1 MLDDRSRV
9 VDPDAQKRVRESL
22 ITVLRVL
29 ILVLM
34 AAVTL
39 LAVLRSATEGD
50 GSAQL
55 VAYWP
60 WAIAFTVALY
70 VLIVVVDHF
79 TPVKRISTIGG
90 VFLGLLAGMLGA
102 VAISFVIDLLAE
114 TYEVA
119 DDPLVVTIK
128 ILIGIA
134 LCYLGVTVVLQTQ
147 DDFRLLIPY
156 VEFAKQMRGVR
167 PLLLDS
173 SALIDGRI
181 YDVTETGLVQ
191 APILVPRFVIA
202 ELQTLSDSSDRLKR
216 ARGRRGLDVI
226 SRLQRSARADVS
238 VEDWPA
244 TGQGVDAA
252 LVEVARTMNAAIV
265 TTDTGLGRVATIH
278 GVPVLNIND
287 LANALKPNVIP
298 GEGLAIEIIKPGEQ
312 SGQGVGYLEDGTM
325 VVVEDGGGQV
335 GQSVTAIVTSSMQT
349 SAGRLIFARINPE
362 SHTDRPERTAPS
374 EQIAT
379 TDDPGAA
386 DDPVAAT
393 ASDGREGA
401 SPARHGGKPSRRNP
415 RR

>member
-1 MLDDRSRV
+1 MLDDRTRV
-9 VDPDAQKRVRESL
+9 VDPDAQRRGREAI

-29 ILVLM
+29 ILLLM

-39 LAVLRSATEGD
+39 LAVLRSATESG
-50 GSAQL
+50 GATQL

-119 DDPLVVTIK
+119 DDPLVVTVK

-181 YDVTETGLVQ
+181 YDIAETGLVQ
-191 APILVPRFVIA
+191 APILVPRFVIQ

-216 ARGRRGLDVI
+216 ARGRRGLDYI

-238 VEDWPA
+238 VEDWPIA
-244 TGQGVDAA
+244 GQGVDTL
-252 LVEVARTMNAAIV
+252 LVEVAKTMNAAIV
-265 TTDTGLGRVATIH
+265 TTDTGLSRVAQIH
-278 GVPVLNIND
+278 SVPVLNIND
-287 LANALKPNVIP
+287 LANALKTTVIP
-298 GEGLAIEIIKPGEQ
+298 GEALTLEIVKPGEQ
-312 SGQGVGYLEDGTM
+312 PGQGVGYLEDGAM
-325 VVVEDGGGQV
+325 VVVEDGGDHV
-335 GQSVTAIVTSSMQT
+335 GDIVAVMVTSSMQT
-349 SAGRLIFARINPE
+349 SAGRLIFGRIGADERSGDPRGE
-362 SHTDRPERTAPS
+362 S
-374 EQIAT
+374 
-379 TDDPGAA
+379 
-386 DDPVAAT
+386 
-393 ASDGREGA
+393 A
-401 SPARHGGKPSRRNP
+401 SPKDSSPAKPVEADVAPETGTGGERKAAQPMRTEARPTRRNP